1 MNTLATIAH
10 KKNFS
15 IVDTAT
21 ISQAM
26 DCMLQN
32 KNGSV
37 VVLNKKF
44 PIGIVT
50 ESIVLDLL
58 QKGICFD
65 GKILPYI
72 KKPVIT
78 AHHNR
83 PVESAFE
90 MVVTNNIRRLV
101 LVDDTGK
108 YAGTVCQE
116 DLFSFLEE
124 DVYKVDLKVS
134 DLLNHDVSIV
144 SISPQTTLIDALKQ
158 MSASKIG
165 SVIVARKANVV
176 GIVTEKDILN
186 ASYNHIDLNTSV
198 ENLMSFPVVSVSI
211 NEAITTVIALMR
223 NNSLRRVL
231 VTNEQG
237 EMYALLTNRDIF
249 KHIKGNV
256 ARMLEIKL
264 RHAKEIMDFLPEA
277 IIEIYDTPE
286 QQVIHWVNRKAYE
299 YFGSEAVEKHP
310 KFLFQENWKELYTA
324 LKKEKKIINF
334 PLKINKY
341 NFEFSG
347 SLSKNINSNYI
358 KLIAKDV
365 TAHESIKQQLKN
377 EIKEENRLRVEQE
390 YLMMQQSKM
399 ASMGE
404 MIGHIAHQW
413 RQPLAQLGGIFMNLE
428 SAYAFDELDEKYL
441 QMRLGKANEI
451 IKYMSTTIDDFR
463 LFFSPNR
470 VDEKFD
476 LVLCV
481 QKAIQIVSAALDYYH
496 ITVYFDAKPNT
507 YFIQGSA
514 SEFSQVILN
523 LLNNSKDALTVQT
536 QQGKI
541 NIDISEKNNLLV
553 LEFCDNGGGIE
564 LSILPKIFKPY
575 TSTKYKDGGTGI
587 GLYMSQLIVEQRMNG
602 KIVAYNT
609 EFGACFKLTLPQ
621 EK

>member
-1 MNTLATIAH
+1 MNTLSNIAH

-26 DCMLQN
+26 DCMLKN

-44 PIGIVT
+44 PVGIVT
-50 ESIVLDLL
+50 ESMLLKLL
-58 QKGICFD
+58 QDGICFD
-65 GKILPYI
+65 EKILPYA

-78 AHHNR
+78 AHYNR
-83 PVESAFE
+83 PVELAFE
-90 MVVTNNIRRLV
+90 LVVTNNIRRLV
-101 LVDDTGK
+101 LVDDAGK
-108 YAGTVCQE
+108 YAGTVRQE

-124 DVYKVDLKVS
+124 DVYKVDLKVR
-134 DLLNHDVSIV
+134 DLLNHDVNIV
-144 SISPQTTLIDALKQ
+144 TVSPQTSLLDALKQ
-158 MSASKIG
+158 MSALKIG
-165 SVIVARKANVV
+165 SVIVAKATKAV

-186 ASYNHIDLNTSV
+186 ASYKHIDLNRPV
-198 ENLMSFPVVSVSI
+198 ESFMSSPVVSVSI
-211 NEAITTVIALMR
+211 DEAITTVMALMR
-223 NNSLRRVL
+223 KNSLRRVL
-231 VTNEQG
+231 VNNEQG

-277 IIEIYDTPE
+277 IIEIYDTPK
-286 QQVIHWVNRKAYE
+286 QQVIHWMNRKAYE
-299 YFGSEAVEKHP
+299 YFGSEVVEKHP
-310 KFLFQENWKELYTA
+310 RFLFQESWKELYTA

-334 PLKINKY
+334 SVKIKEY

-365 TAHESIKQQLKN
+365 TEHESIKQQLKN

-441 QMRLGKANEI
+441 KVRLQKANEI

-476 LVLCV
+476 LVLCI

-496 ITVYFDAKPNT
+496 ISVHFDAKPNT
-507 YFIQGSA
+507 YFIQGSG

-523 LLNNSKDALTVQT
+523 LLNNSKDALAVQT
-536 QQGKI
+536 QPRRI
-541 NIDISEKNNLLV
+541 NIDISDKDGGLV
-553 LEFCDNGGGIE
+553 VQFCDNGGGIE
-564 LSILPKIFKPY
+564 FGILPKIFKPY
-575 TSTKYKDGGTGI
+575 TSTKYEDGGTGI
-587 GLYMSQLIVEQRMNG
+587 GLYMSQLIVEQKMNG
-602 KIVAYNT
+602 KIIAYNT
-609 EFGACFKLTLPQ
+609 EIGACFKLTLPQ
-621 EK
+621 RK

>member
-1 MNTLATIAH
+1 MNTLANIAH

-26 DCMLQN
+26 DRMLKN

-37 VVLNKKF
+37 VVLNKQF
-44 PIGIVT
+44 PVGIVT
-50 ESIVLDLL
+50 ESMLLKLL
-58 QKGICFD
+58 QDGICFD
-65 GKILPYI
+65 EKILPYA

-78 AHHNR
+78 AHYNR
-83 PVESAFE
+83 PVELAFE
-90 MVVTNNIRRLV
+90 LVVTNNIRRLV
-101 LVDDTGK
+101 LVDEEGE
-108 YAGTVCQE
+108 YAGTVRQE

-134 DLLNHDVSIV
+134 DLLNHDVNIV
-144 SISPQTTLIDALKQ
+144 TVSPQTSLLDALKQ
-158 MSASKIG
+158 MSALKIG
-165 SVIVARKANVV
+165 SVIVAKEAKAV

-198 ENLMSFPVVSVSI
+198 ESFMSSPVVSVSI
-211 NEAITTVIALMR
+211 DEAITTVMALMR
-223 NNSLRRVL
+223 KNSLRRVL
-231 VTNEQG
+231 VNNEQG

-277 IIEIYDTPE
+277 IIEIYDTPK
-286 QQVIHWVNRKAYE
+286 QQVIHWMNRKAYE

-310 KFLFQENWKELYTA
+310 EFLFQESWKELYTT

-334 PLKINKY
+334 SVKINEY

-365 TAHESIKQQLKN
+365 TEHESIKQQLKN

-441 QMRLGKANEI
+441 KVRLEKANEI

-476 LVLCV
+476 LVLCI

-496 ITVYFDAKPNT
+496 ITVHFDSKPNT
-507 YFIQGSA
+507 CFIQGSG

-523 LLNNSKDALTVQT
+523 LLNNSKDALAVQT
-536 QQGKI
+536 QPRKI
-541 NIDISEKNNLLV
+541 NIDISDKDGAV
-553 LEFCDNGGGIE
+553 VVQFCDNGGGIE

-575 TSTKYKDGGTGI
+575 TSTKYEDGGTGI
-587 GLYMSQLIVEQRMNG
+587 GLYMSQLIVEQKMNG
-602 KIVAYNT
+602 KIIAYNT
-609 EFGACFKLTLPQ
+609 ELGACFKLTLT
-621 EK
+621 KRK

>member
-1 MNTLATIAH
+1 MNTLANIAH

-15 IVDTAT
+15 IMDSAT

-26 DCMLQN
+26 DCMLKN

-37 VVLNKKF
+37 VVLNKNF
-44 PIGIVT
+44 PVGIVT
-50 ESIVLDLL
+50 ESMLLKLL
-58 QKGICFD
+58 QDGVCFD
-65 GKILPYI
+65 EKILPYA

-78 AHHNR
+78 AHYNR

-90 MVVTNNIRRLV
+90 LVVTNNIRRLV
-101 LVDDTGK
+101 LVDDAGK

-124 DVYKVDLKVS
+124 DVYKVDLKVN
-134 DLLNHDVSIV
+134 DLLNHDVNIV
-144 SISPQTTLIDALKQ
+144 TVLPQTSLFDALKQ
-158 MSASKIG
+158 MSALKIG
-165 SVIVARKANVV
+165 SVIVAKEKKAV

-198 ENLMSFPVVSVSI
+198 ESLMSFPIVSVSI
-211 NEAITTVIALMR
+211 NEAVTMVIALMQKH
-223 NNSLRRVL
+223 SLRHVL
-231 VTNEQG
+231 VNNEQG

-277 IIEIYDTPE
+277 IIEIYDTPK

-299 YFGSEAVEKHP
+299 YFGSEVVEKHP
-310 KFLFQENWKELYTA
+310 EFLFQESWKELYTT

-334 PLKINKY
+334 SVKIKEH

-365 TAHESIKQQLKN
+365 TKHESIKQRLKN

-441 QMRLGKANEI
+441 QVRLSKANEI

-476 LVLCV
+476 LALCI

-496 ITVYFDAKPNT
+496 ITVHFDAKPNT
-507 YFIQGSA
+507 YFIQGSG

-523 LLNNSKDALTVQT
+523 LLNNSKDALAIQT
-536 QQGKI
+536 QSGEI
-541 NIDISEKNNLLV
+541 NIDISDENGKLIV
-553 LEFCDNGGGIE
+553 YFCDNGGGIK
-564 LSILPKIFKPY
+564 LSILPKIFQPY
-575 TSTKYKDGGTGI
+575 TSTKYEDGGTGI
-587 GLYMSQLIVEQRMNG
+587 GLYMSQLIVEQKMNG
-602 KIVAYNT
+602 KIIAYNT
-609 EFGACFKLTLPQ
+609 ECGACFKLTLS
-621 EK
+621 